1 MNSNNLPSE
10 HLPIGNLA
18 SGEQKPLS
26 LTVAKFGGTSV
37 ADYFA
42 MLRCANIIKNDN
54 STRLVVVSASAGVT
68 NFLVRLSQKD
78 VPIEEQKEIITNIQK
93 IQLNITQ
100 HLSNVIEEALNQEIY
115 GLLDE
120 LTEHALAQSRQ
131 YSAKITDAILAFG
144 EQLSSR
150 VFAQVLQSIGLA
162 GEYFNVQQV
171 MKTNSLFGKAVVDIK
186 QLNLQCEQHLAP
198 KLVDKVIVTQGFIG
212 QDASN
217 NTTTL
222 GRGGSDYSAALL
234 AEALNGDNLTIW
246 TDVVGIFTT
255 DPRITDQARAIKE
268 ISFGEAAEMAT
279 FGAKILH
286 PATLIPAIRHN
297 IPVFVGSSK
306 EPEKGGT
313 QIREK
318 VDSSPTYRSIAL
330 RREQTL
336 VTVKSP
342 AMLHASGFLAQ
353 VFSILAKHELS
364 VDLITTSEISVA
376 LTFDNPMGST
386 QAQITSVVVE
396 ELEQLC
402 EVTVEHGL
410 SLVAVIGN
418 GLDCAKG
425 IGQSIFETI
434 NDINIRLICHGASA
448 NNLCFLVNENDANYV
463 VEKLHNELFI

>member
-1 MNSNNLPSE
+1 MLKNESTHQVS
-10 HLPIGNLA
+10 A
-18 SGEQKPLS
+18 ADSS

-37 ADYFA
+37 ADFQA
-42 MLRCANIIKNDN
+42 MLRCAHIIKNDS

-68 NFLVRLSQKD
+68 NYLVRLSQSNVSTD
-78 VPIEEQKEIITNIQK
+78 EQVEIVANIHA
-93 IQLNITQ
+93 IQVNITK
-100 HLSNVIEEALNQEIY
+100 HLANDVEQELNDEIDSLLNQ
-115 GLLDE
+115 LKE
-120 LTEHALAQSRQ
+120 LALKQSIHHSVKQ
-131 YSAKITDAILAFG
+131 ADAILSFG

-150 VFAQVLQSIGLA
+150 IFAQVLQSVDVNGA
-162 GEYFNVQQV
+162 YFNVQQV
-171 MKTNSLFGKAVVDIK
+171 MKTNSLYGKAVVDIE
-186 QLNLQCEQHLAP
+186 QLRTACNDI
-198 KLVDKVIVTQGFIG
+198 LVERLTQQVLVTQGFIG
-212 QDASN
+212 QDGLGE
-217 NTTTL
+217 TTTL

-234 AEALNGDNLTIW
+234 AEALNATNLSIW

-286 PATLIPAIRHN
+286 PATLIPAMRQN

-313 QIREK
+313 KIKKK
-318 VDSSPTYRSIAL
+318 VDSNPTYRSIAL

-342 AMLHASGFLAQ
+342 AMLHASGFLSK

-376 LTFDNPMGST
+376 LTFDSPVGST
-386 QAQITSVVVE
+386 QALITSAVVE

-402 EVTVEHGL
+402 EVTVEYGL
-410 SLVAVIGN
+410 ALVAVVGN
-418 GLDCAKG
+418 GLNCAKG
-425 IGQSIFETI
+425 IGESIFQTI
-434 NDINIRLICHGASA
+434 NDTNIRLICHGASA
-448 NNLCFLVNENDANYV
+448 NNLCFLVNEKDANTV
-463 VEKLHNELFI
+463 VEKLHHKLFSV

>member
-1 MNSNNLPSE
+1 MNSNNLS
-10 HLPIGNLA
+10 LP
-18 SGEQKPLS
+18 S

-37 ADYFA
+37 ADYTA
-42 MLRCANIIKNDN
+42 MLRCANIIKNDP
-54 STRLVVVSASAGVT
+54 SVRLVVVSASAGVT
-68 NFLVRLSQKD
+68 NHLVRLGQEN
-78 VPIEEQKEIITNIQK
+78 VPQEEQESIIASIAS

-100 HLSNVIEEALNQEIY
+100 NFPTEIEQSLNLSIHE
-115 GLLDE
+115 LLDE
-120 LTEHALAQSRQ
+120 LANIALSQSNQ
-131 YSAKITDAILAFG
+131 YSAKNADAILSFG
-144 EQLSSR
+144 EQFSSR
-150 VFAQVLQSIGLA
+150 IFAQVLRSIDVA

-171 MKTNSLFGKAVVDIK
+171 MKTNSLYGKAVVDEQQLK
-186 QLNLQCEQHLAP
+186 QSSQSLLLP
-198 KLVDKVIVTQGFIG
+198 KLTDKVIVTQGFIG
-212 QDASN
+212 EDGLG

-234 AEALNGDNLTIW
+234 AEALDSERLAIW

-255 DPRITDQARAIKE
+255 DPRITSQAKAIKE

-286 PATLIPAIRHN
+286 PATLIPAMRCN

-313 QIREK
+313 QIKKQVE
-318 VDSSPTYRSIAL
+318 STPTYRSIAL

-353 VFSILAKHELS
+353 VFSILAKYELS
-364 VDLITTSEISVA
+364 VDLVTTSEISVA
-376 LTFDNPMGST
+376 LTFDNPSGST
-386 QAQITSVVVE
+386 QALITTSVVE

-418 GLDCAKG
+418 GLNCAKG
-425 IGQSIFETI
+425 IGQTIFETI
-434 NDINIRLICHGASA
+434 NETNIRLICHGASS
-448 NNLCFLVNENDANYV
+448 NNLCFLVSERDANGV
-463 VEKLHNELFI
+463 VEKLHNTLFA